1 MKLMTHV
8 VVGYPSLAMTRKIAL
23 LMAKEGADFLELQ
36 IPFSDPLGDG
46 PTIRRANSSA
56 LDNGI
61 RVRDVFSLA
70 RRLIKRDRVK
80 IPILFM
86 TYFNVPFTYGV
97 EKFCKDAKNAGVSG
111 LLIPDYNLDMES
123 DDKLEYHAKKNNLAL
138 IRFISLESDVGRIAF
153 LAKNAR
159 GFLYCFSTQGITGQR
174 RDLDR
179 RVFKRL
185 RDLKKYTHLPL
196 AVGFGISNARQIKSL
211 KGCADIVVAGSVFL
225 RCLEIG
231 GLASIRRKMR
241 ELAGAL

>member
-46 PTIRRANSSA
+46 PTIRRANSCA

-61 RVRDVFSLA
+61 RSRDAFLLA
-70 RRLIKRDRVK
+70 RRLIKRDHIK
-80 IPILFM
+80 IPLLFM

-123 DDKLEYHAKKNNLAL
+123 GDKLEYHAKKNNLAL
-138 IRFISLESDVGRIAF
+138 IRFVSLDSDAGRIAF
-153 LAKNAR
+153 LTKNAR

-174 RDLDR
+174 RDLDQR
-179 RVFKRL
+179 IFKRL
-185 RDLKKYTHLPL
+185 RDLKKHTHLPL
-196 AVGFGISNARQIKSL
+196 AVGFGISSARHIKRL
-211 KGCADIVVAGSVFL
+211 KDYADIVVAGSVFL
-225 RCLEIG
+225 RCLETD
-231 GLASIRRKMR
+231 GLACIKRKMR
-241 ELAGAL
+241 ELSGAL

>member
-46 PTIRRANSSA
+46 STIRRANSQS

-61 RVRDVFSLA
+61 QVRDAFLLA
-70 RRLIKRDRVK
+70 RRLIKRDRIK

-86 TYFNVPFTYGV
+86 TYFNIPFTYGV
-97 EKFCKDAKNAGVSG
+97 EKFCKDANNAGVSG

-138 IRFISLESDVGRIAF
+138 IRFISLDSDAGRIAF
-153 LAKNAR
+153 LTKNAR

-174 RDLDR
+174 RHLDQR
-179 RVFKRL
+179 IFKRL
-185 RDLKKYTHLPL
+185 RDLKKHTDLPL
-196 AVGFGISNARQIKSL
+196 AVGFGISTSEHIRALRGK
-211 KGCADIVVAGSVFL
+211 ADIAVVGSALL
-225 RCLEIG
+225 RAFNDG
-231 GLASIRRKMR
+231 GLEALERKMI
-241 ELAGAL
+241 ELVKS